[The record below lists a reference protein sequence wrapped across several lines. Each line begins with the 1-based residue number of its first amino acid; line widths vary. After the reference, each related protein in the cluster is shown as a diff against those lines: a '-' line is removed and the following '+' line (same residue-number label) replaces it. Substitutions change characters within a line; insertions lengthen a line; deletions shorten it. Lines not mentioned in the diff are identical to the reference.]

1 MEALTVVT
9 RRYTVFLMPLVAK
22 RYRHVRIDPVVL
34 ASVAAA
40 GVIRVPQ
47 DVSRVEAAIQYA
59 RAAAENAGDTGG
71 DTMTIELDGAH
82 RHEIEPR
89 YETYARINFPG
100 VVLRGTEPGTVLC
113 GGGIRVTSSAATAT
127 VENLRVTDPARAGT
141 WNKTDAHGLLVD
153 GGAKCRVLQCMFEAC
168 GGSGVCVRGAGS
180 SATLVGVAST
190 ANARA
195 GCYAINGGSIE
206 MRAGSRADH
215 NVGCGVEARG
225 RSSRITIHGDNGHV
239 TSVTRTIDRRS
250 RFATRTRVLRDTA
263 TSFQNG
269 ETNVR
274 EEGGG
279 RVVFVGGREEGGEE
293 CGEECGEEG
302 GEEGCGGDGVRSRPR
317 TDPRK

>member
-1 MEALTVVT
+1 VVF
-9 RRYTVFLMPLVAK
+9 FLMLLFAK
-22 RYRHVRIDPVVL
+22 RYRHERIDPDVL
-34 ASVAAA
+34 ASAAAA

-59 RAAAENAGDTGG
+59 RAAATAAEEGVGG
-71 DTMTIELDGAH
+71 DMGGDPEGDPEGDMFSMTIELDGAH

-113 GGGIRVTSSAATAT
+113 GGGIRVTSSAATVT
-127 VENLRVTDPARAGT
+127 VENLRVADPARAGT

-153 GGAKCRVLQCMFEAC
+153 GGAKCHVLQCTFEAC
-168 GGSGVCVRGAGS
+168 GGSGVCGRGAGS

-190 ANARA
+190 APARA
-195 GCYAINGGSIE
+195 GCYAIDGGSIE
-206 MRAGSRADH
+206 MREGSRADH

-225 RSSRITIHGDNGHV
+225 RSSRITIHGDTGQV

-269 ETNVR
+269 ERNVR
-274 EEGGG
+274 EEDGG
-279 RVVFVGGREEGGEE
+279 RVVFMGDREEGSA
-293 CGEECGEEG
+293 EG
-302 GEEGCGGDGVRSRPR
+302 SEDVVR
-317 TDPRK
+317 